1 MTPTEYTIAE
11 LPKGLTDGPQWLSD
25 KRRQQRLNFN
35 DTPLP
40 RRGLHLWRY
49 TDPAKFLPHSVFV
62 APTAASATL
71 TQVAED
77 LFALLEQQHLS
88 AVAIDQCGQT
98 IDIRTSDEL
107 TRADVV
113 ILPLDEAARSHAALV
128 EPHLYQL
135 IHSES
140 GKFEA
145 LNGALWRG
153 GIFVHVPDNKT
164 VALPIHLVR
173 DGGPAVSHVFPRLL
187 IVAGKN
193 AEVTIIDEYIGG
205 PADSS
210 SGMATSHGAVE
221 LFAGASS
228 RVRYLCLQRQSGGMN
243 SYLTYRARIGNDA
256 QIVTIPLALGAN
268 LSKQNFGVI
277 LNGKG
282 SDSRMFGLAFGSQY
296 QQFDNHTLHHH
307 TAGPTTSNIDFKV
320 VLADKATSAYTGLIR
335 IDDSAKGCQAYQENR
350 NLLLNPGTRAES
362 IPELEILNDDVS
374 CSHGATV
381 GPIDPMQVFYLQSRG
396 IDYDTAERLIVAGF
410 LEKTLQIVPVDL
422 RERVSSLIQT
432 RLEAM

>member
-25 KRRQQRLNFN
+25 KRHQQRLSFN
-35 DTPLP
+35 DNPFP
-40 RRGLHLWRY
+40 HRGLHLWRY
-49 TDPAKFLPHSVFV
+49 TDPTKFLPNSAST
-62 APTAASATL
+62 APVTASPALA
-71 TQVAED
+71 QVESD
-77 LFALLEQQHLS
+77 LFAQLEQKHLS
-88 AVAIDQCGQT
+88 AVVIELSGQAVN
-98 IDIRTSDEL
+98 IRTSDEL
-107 TRADVV
+107 TGAGVV
-113 ILPLDEAARSHAALV
+113 ILPLDRAAQSHASLV
-128 EPHLYQL
+128 ESHLYQL
-135 IHSES
+135 INSES

-145 LNGALWRG
+145 LNGALWQG
-153 GIFVHVPDNKT
+153 GIFVYVPDNKT
-164 VALPIHLVR
+164 VAMPIHLVR
-173 DGGPAVSHVFPRLL
+173 DGGPTASQVFPRLL
-187 IVAGKN
+187 IVAGQN
-193 AEVTIIDEYIGG
+193 ADVTIIDEYTGG

-210 SGMATSHGAVE
+210 SGTATSHSAVE
-221 LFAGASS
+221 LFAGSDS
-228 RVRYLCLQRQSGGMN
+228 RIRYLCLQRQSGGMN
-243 SYLTYRARIGNDA
+243 SYLTYRARIDNDA

-282 SDSRMFGLAFGSQY
+282 SDSRMFGLAFGSQH

-307 TAGPTTSNIDFKV
+307 AAGPTTSNIDFKV

-362 IPELEILNDDVS
+362 IPELEILNEDVS

-381 GPIDPMQVFYLQSRG
+381 GPIDPMQVFYLQCRG

-410 LEKTLQIVPVDL
+410 LEKTLRIVPGDL
-422 RERVSSLIQT
+422 RERVSALIQT